1 MSDFLFSTRVRA
13 PGELRR
19 ALDRYLA
26 PVTAACT
33 EYHGSWG
40 SLAVARAPHD
50 PEPVFE
56 DDRSLSVVIG
66 EPFAQVGALGGA
78 AAGALRPAVHDA
90 LKSGGERWDEVLD
103 GPFAALFIDKRG
115 GGRVLTDLFAW
126 IPIFA
131 AEQAGELV
139 AGTHV
144 DAVADAAG
152 VRGDVDE
159 VSATELL
166 SFFVITHPHT
176 LYAGVTQVGAGSER
190 AFDADGW
197 SGSERR
203 YWRPD
208 ETDAFTSPAEAAD
221 ALRAALVKDVER
233 ACEGLDEIGVLL
245 SGGEDSRAVLGA
257 VPRGVK
263 VRGFTYAAE
272 DNREVRSARR
282 VARAYGASLAFA
294 RRPPGHDIAHFETVA
309 ALVGTQNHF
318 VDVHGYGFHQSLG
331 IAAMPV
337 VLGGFSADALLKADN
352 LPPGARK
359 RVLRG
364 ETPGIRPVAVVEL
377 AGVRAELLRAAA
389 ERRDAFRRTLA
400 AFRPVS
406 ADEWSFIYPFTMR
419 KYAANLHGNRRLWR
433 AREPFMSNAVV
444 KIAAS
449 VPQAWKA
456 ERRLFHRAFR
466 PLLAPSWYVPH
477 TRNRLPYF
485 PHTVNIAARPLLGLA
500 REARA
505 LLTGTLRE
513 NQESWPVWGELVESP
528 EARAAVLRYP
538 AAESA
543 MGRLFDQDSDR
554 PALEGTGG
562 WTPLRRLALLQ
573 LSYLTGGRP

>member
-1 MSDFLFSTRVRA
+1 MSDFLFSTARRA

-19 ALDRYLA
+19 ALERYLS
-26 PVTAACT
+26 PVTAACR
-33 EYHGSWG
+33 EYHGGWG

-56 DDRSLSVVIG
+56 DDASLSVIAG
-66 EPFAQVGALGGA
+66 EPFAQIGGSAGA
-78 AAGALRPAVHDA
+78 AAEALRPAVHRA
-90 LKSGGERWDEVLD
+90 LAEGARWDEALD
-103 GPFAALFIDKRG
+103 GPFAALFIDKQG

-131 AEQAGELV
+131 AELTDGLV
-139 AGTHV
+139 VGTHV
-144 DAVADAAG
+144 DAVAEAAC
-152 VRGDVDE
+152 VRDDVDE
-159 VSATELL
+159 VSAAELL

-176 LYAGVTQVGAGSER
+176 LYERVKQAGAGSER
-190 AFDADGW
+190 AFGSDGW
-197 SGSERR
+197 LVPERQ

-208 ETDAFTSPAEAAD
+208 ETDAFASMQEAAD
-221 ALRAALVKDVER
+221 ALREALVTDVQR

-257 VPRGVK
+257 VPRGVR

-309 ALVGTQNHF
+309 AMVGTQNHF

-331 IAAMPV
+331 IAGMPV

-359 RVLRG
+359 RVLG
-364 ETPGIRPVAVVEL
+364 GGAPGIRPVAAVAL
-377 AGVRAELLRAAA
+377 PGVRPELLRAAA
-389 ERRDAFRRTLA
+389 ERRDAFRRSLA
-400 AFRPVS
+400 EPRPVS

-433 AREPFMSNAVV
+433 AREPFMSNAAV

-456 ERRLFHRAFR
+456 ERRLFHHAFR

-485 PHTVNIAARPLLGLA
+485 PHAVNTAARPLLGLA
-500 REARA
+500 RDARA
-505 LLTGTLRE
+505 LLTGTLRQ
-513 NQESWPVWGELVESP
+513 NQESWPVWAELVESS
-528 EARAAVLRYP
+528 EARAAAMRYP
-538 AAESA
+538 AADSGLA
-543 MGRLFDQDSDR
+543 GLFDPGGER
-554 PALEGTGG
+554 FALDAAEG

-573 LSYLTGGRP
+573 LSYLTGGCP

>member
-1 MSDFLFSTRVRA
+1 
-13 PGELRR
+13 
-19 ALDRYLA
+19 
-26 PVTAACT
+26 
-33 EYHGSWG
+33 
-40 SLAVARAPHD
+40 
-50 PEPVFE
+50 
-56 DDRSLSVVIG
+56 
-66 EPFAQVGALGGA
+66 
-78 AAGALRPAVHDA
+78 
-90 LKSGGERWDEVLD
+90 VLD
-103 GPFAALFIDKRG
+103 GPFAALFFDQQG

-126 IPIFA
+126 IPVFA
-131 AEQAGELV
+131 AELPGELV
-139 AGTHV
+139 VGTHV

-152 VRGDVDE
+152 VRGDVDQ
-159 VSATELL
+159 VSAAELL

-176 LYAGVTQVGAGSER
+176 LYERVTQAGAGSAR
-190 AFDADGW
+190 AFNAGRW
-197 SGSERR
+197 SARERP

-208 ETDAFTSPAEAAD
+208 EADAFASPEDAAD

-233 ACEGLDEIGVLL
+233 ACEGLAEVGVLL

-318 VDVHGYGFHQSLG
+318 VDVHGYGFHVSLG
-331 IAAMPV
+331 IAEMPV

-364 ETPGIRPVAVVEL
+364 GAPGIRPVAPVAL
-377 AGVRAELLRAAA
+377 PGVRAELLRAAA
-389 ERRDAFRRTLA
+389 GRRDEFRRTLA

-406 ADEWSFIYPFTMR
+406 GDEWSFIYPFTMR

-485 PHTVNIAARPLLGLA
+485 PHAVNVAARPLLGLA
-500 REARA
+500 RDARA

-528 EARAAVLRYP
+528 EARAALLRYP
-538 AAESA
+538 AARSA
-543 MGRLFDQDSDR
+543 MSRLFDHDGAQR
-554 PALEGTGG
+554 TLEGTGG

-573 LSYLTGGRP
+573 LSYLTGERP

>member
-1 MSDFLFSTRVRA
+1 MSDFLFSTRTRA

-50 PEPVFE
+50 PEPVCE
-56 DDRSLSVVIG
+56 DDGSLTVLVG
-66 EPFAQVGALGGA
+66 EPFAQIGTSGGA

-90 LKSGGERWDEVLD
+90 LKSGGERWEVVLD
-103 GPFAALFIDKRG
+103 GPFAALSIDKQG

-126 IPIFA
+126 IPLFA
-131 AEQAGELV
+131 AELQGEV
-139 AGTHV
+139 VVGTHV
-144 DAVADAAG
+144 DAVAHAAG

-159 VSATELL
+159 VSAAELL

-176 LYAGVTQVGAGSER
+176 LYERVTQIGAGSER
-190 AFDADGW
+190 AFSAGGW
-197 SGSERR
+197 SGAGRQ

-208 ETDAFTSPAEAAD
+208 ETDAFASPEDAAD
-221 ALRAALVKDVER
+221 TLRAGLVRDVER
-233 ACEGLDEIGVLL
+233 ACAGLDEIGVLL

-294 RRPPGHDIAHFETVA
+294 RRPPEHDIAHFETVA

-318 VDVHGYGFHQSLG
+318 VDVHGYGFHASLG
-331 IAAMPV
+331 IDRMPV

-364 ETPGIRPVAVVEL
+364 GEPGIRPVAAVAL
-377 AGVRAELLRAAA
+377 PGVRVELLRAAA
-389 ERRDAFRRTLA
+389 ERRDAFRRSLA
-400 AFRPVS
+400 VFRPVS

-433 AREPFMSNAVV
+433 AREPFMSNAVTQ
-444 KIAAS
+444 IAAS

-485 PHTVNIAARPLLGLA
+485 PHAVNVAARPLLGFA
-500 REARA
+500 RDARA

-528 EARAAVLRYP
+528 EARDAVQRYP
-538 AAESA
+538 AADSA
-543 MGRLFDQDSDR
+543 MARLFDHDGAR

-573 LSYLTGGRP
+573 LSYLTGERP

>member
-1 MSDFLFSTRVRA
+1 MSDFLFSTRERA

-40 SLAVARAPHD
+40 SLAVTRAPHD
-50 PEPVFE
+50 PEPVLE
-56 DDRSLSVVIG
+56 DDGSLSVLIG
-66 EPFAQVGALGGA
+66 EPFAQVGGSSGA
-78 AAGALRPAVHDA
+78 AAGALRPAVHAA
-90 LKSGGERWDEVLD
+90 LASGNERWDEVLD
-103 GPFAALFIDKRG
+103 GPFAALLIDKQG

-131 AEQAGELV
+131 ADLPGELV
-139 AGTHV
+139 VGTHV

-152 VRGDVDE
+152 VRARVDE
-159 VSATELL
+159 VSAAELL

-176 LYAGVTQVGAGSER
+176 LYERVTQVAAGSER
-190 AFDADGW
+190 AFNADGW
-197 SGSERR
+197 SGAGRQ

-208 ETDAFTSPAEAAD
+208 ETDAFASPEDAAD
-221 ALRAALVKDVER
+221 ALRAALVRDVER

-257 VPRGVK
+257 VSRGVK

-294 RRPPGHDIAHFETVA
+294 RRPPGHDIAHFEAVA

-318 VDVHGYGFHQSLG
+318 VDVHGYGFHESLG
-331 IAAMPV
+331 IDRMPV

-364 ETPGIRPVAVVEL
+364 DAPGIRPVAAVDL
-377 AGVRAELLRAAA
+377 PGVRAELLRAAA
-389 ERRDAFRRTLA
+389 ERRDAFRLSLA

-433 AREPFMSNAVV
+433 ASEPFMSNAVTQ
-444 KIAAS
+444 IAAS

-485 PHTVNIAARPLLGLA
+485 PHAVNVAARPLLGLA
-500 REARA
+500 RDARA

-513 NQESWPVWGELVESP
+513 NQESWPVWGDLVESP
-528 EARAAVLRYP
+528 EARDAVRRYP
-538 AAESA
+538 AADSA
-543 MGRLFDQDSDR
+543 IAGLFGPNGAR
-554 PALEGTGG
+554 PALEGIGG

-573 LSYLTGGRP
+573 LSYLTGERP